1 MSDTEMPC
9 FFSDRVA
16 FVILNTTIL
25 KDDLASCKYKK
36 KVWINR
42 LACPPSMMQQYIAY
56 APMAYNRGQN
66 SSPPKELSLS
76 LLERHFE
83 MLCRKTI
90 GVISWFELLS

>member
-36 KVWINR
+36 KVWIIR
-42 LACPPSMMQQYIAY
+42 QACTQHDATVHRIRPHGLQ
-56 APMAYNRGQN
+56 
-66 SSPPKELSLS
+66 
-76 LLERHFE
+76 
-83 MLCRKTI
+83 
-90 GVISWFELLS
+90 